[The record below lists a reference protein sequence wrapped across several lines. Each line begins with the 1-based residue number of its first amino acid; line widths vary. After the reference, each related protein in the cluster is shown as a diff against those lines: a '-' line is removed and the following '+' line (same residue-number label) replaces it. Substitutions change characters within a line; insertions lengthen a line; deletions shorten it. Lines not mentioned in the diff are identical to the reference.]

1 MPIKELKQALEAATP
16 GPWNWHNDAHHPGK
30 YEWSIQ
36 PGVLEA
42 DGTDGTP
49 GGDKID
55 RANARLIVEAVNNLP
70 KLLKVA
76 EAAEEAVIAEDAGF
90 EAVNNGGDLTLAA
103 ERMSDAVEALRKA
116 LEELNNG
123 K

>member
-1 MPIKELKQALEAATP
+1 MTIEELKQAIEAATP
-16 GPWNWHNDAHHPGK
+16 LPWKAMN
-30 YEWSIQ
+30 
-36 PGVLEA
+36 
-42 DGTDGTP
+42 
-49 GGDKID
+49 GDKRNKNMHQKFGPVICKAPLSQAD
-55 RANARLIVEAVNNLP
+55 FDLLRAVNNLP

-76 EAAEEAVIAEDAGF
+76 EAAEEAVNAEDAGF

-103 ERMSDAVEALRKA
+103 ERMSDAVEALSKA

>member
-1 MPIKELKQALEAATP
+1 MTKLAEIKAALEAATP
-16 GPWNWHNDAHHPGK
+16 GPWITAADPSHYDSQSEIYRVEDGEFVASTGGK
-30 YEWSIQ
+30 WDT
-36 PGVLEA
+36 LE
-42 DGTDGTP
+42 
-49 GGDKID
+49 
-55 RANARLIVEAVNNLP
+55 ANARLIVEAVNNLP

-116 LEELNNG
+116 LEELNDE
-123 K
+123 